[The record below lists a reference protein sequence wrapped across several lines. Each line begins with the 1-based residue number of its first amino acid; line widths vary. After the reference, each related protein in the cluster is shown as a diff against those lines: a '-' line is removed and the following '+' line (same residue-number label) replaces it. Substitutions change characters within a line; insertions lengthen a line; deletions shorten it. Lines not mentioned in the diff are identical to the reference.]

1 MRPREPGGDGS
12 GPHGA
17 SNGGDSRLTG
27 RGAPRERETAQERDQ
42 AREHE
47 RNQTREHEPDQTHQ
61 THEHEQD
68 QTYEQ
73 AQAREREHVRAAD
86 VIAEGLR
93 GAAPGEIPGRLCT
106 VAVELLPVTGASVS
120 LRSDGMPVQLS
131 ASSDQASH
139 LSEIQATLGE
149 GPCTYAAQTGAPV
162 LASDLTNG
170 RDAHRWPILAQQAA
184 AAGVQAVYSLPLGSD
199 AVCVGTLDL
208 YRRTPGGL
216 TAEELR
222 TAELVAG
229 VMTAALM
236 ALPRGEENGHGGE
249 EPWLSGLAT
258 DHDEVYQAIGMIMVQ
273 LGVAS
278 EEALARLRAH
288 AFSHDRTALEVARD
302 VVSHRERFDRDL

>member
-1 MRPREPGGDGS
+1 VGVRPREPGGDGS

-17 SNGGDSRLTG
+17 SSGGDSRLTG

-42 AREHE
+42 TREHE
-47 RNQTREHEPDQTHQ
+47 RNQTREHERDQTYQ
-61 THEHEQD
+61 HERD

-131 ASSDQASH
+131 ASSGQASH

-149 GPCTYAAQTGAPV
+149 GPCTYAAQIGAPV

-184 AAGVQAVYSLPLGSD
+184 AVGVQAVYSLPLGSD

-222 TAELVAG
+222 TAQLVAS

-249 EPWLSGLAT
+249 GPWLSGLAT

-302 VVSHRERFDRDL
+302 VVSHRVRFDRDS

>member
-1 MRPREPGGDGS
+1 MRPREPGGDDS
-12 GPHGA
+12 GPHGE
-17 SNGGDSRLTG
+17 SSGGDPRLTG
-27 RGAPRERETAQERDQ
+27 FGAPREREKAQQERKQAREDEREHQRDQ
-42 AREHE
+42 AG
-47 RNQTREHEPDQTHQ
+47 
-61 THEHEQD
+61 
-68 QTYEQ
+68 EQ
-73 AQAREREHVRAAD
+73 AQAREREHERAAD

-93 GAAPGEIPGRLCT
+93 GAAPEEIPGRLCT
-106 VAVELLPVTGASVS
+106 VAVELLPVIGASVS

-139 LSEIQATLGE
+139 LSEVQATLGE
-149 GPCTYAAQTGAPV
+149 GPCTYASEIGAPV
-162 LASDLTNG
+162 LASDLTIG
-170 RDAHRWPILAQQAA
+170 RDAHRWPIFAQQAA
-184 AAGVQAVYSLPLGSD
+184 AAGVQAVYSMPLGSD

-222 TAELVAG
+222 TAQLVAG

-258 DHDEVYQAIGMIMVQ
+258 DHDDVYQAIGMIMVQ

-278 EEALARLRAH
+278 EDALARLRAH
-288 AFSHDRTALEVARD
+288 AFAHNRTALDVARD
-302 VVSHRERFDRDL
+302 VVSHRERFDRDS